1 MLRHSLSKHSVRRMA
16 DVRVSGEADE
26 LAVALVQALARQD
39 GSEALALAAALE
51 PVIGERPALRARH
64 ATWMAQAHQLVGD
77 LPAAALK
84 IREAIAL
91 AQAAGEI
98 DALPALKQLKA
109 TIVRGKVAADVAANA
124 PLPDTLLGRAVSAID
139 RGDIAEGAGLARQA
153 RIEAQS
159 MANHRDEV
167 FALLALARIEGQ
179 EDSAIRAAYEVADAT
194 DDKNLV
200 TAVSRAAKAANIM
213 LPKKLF

>member
-1 MLRHSLSKHSVRRMA
+1 MV
-16 DVRVSGEADE
+16 DVHISGEADE

-39 GSEALALAAALE
+39 GTEALALGAALE
-51 PVIGERPALRARH
+51 PIIGDRPPLRARH

-77 LPAAALK
+77 LPAASAK

-91 AQAAGEI
+91 AQAAGEV
-98 DALPALKQLKA
+98 DAIPALKQLKA

-139 RGDIAEGAGLARQA
+139 QGNITEGARLARQA

-159 MANHRDEV
+159 TANHRDEV
-167 FALLALARIEGQ
+167 FALLALARIDGH
-179 EDSAIRAAYEVADAT
+179 EDSAIRAAYEVADAA

-200 TAVSRAAKAANIM
+200 TAVSRAAKAAHIE